1 MITKLENV
9 KDKIQKENMESLV
22 KYLKDD
28 FNVNDF
34 DIKLITRSYFGEWVV
49 WDYASINEYG
59 IFVIT
64 GNEGV
69 VNINGAIDMKTK
81 ILVKDTKDRNI
92 ILMVDTYNAEYINDK
107 IIAID
112 NTTFYKISYG
122 AIIKKKG
129 YIDEYLP
136 ETPYIT
142 SYEILENTLNNIDKY
157 GFNYKY
163 PSLMNFKK
171 EIPNTY
177 KRQGIMYVPTTE
189 YVNINLCKYIL
200 SNILS
205 EGKIKIF
212 QALNS
217 EEIEDLTK
225 FLLNSNLGYSIDGA
239 VITIEKKF

>member
-9 KDKIQKENMESLV
+9 KDKYKKENMESLV

-49 WDYASINEYG
+49 WDFASINEYG

-64 GNEGV
+64 ENEGV
-69 VNINGAIDMKTK
+69 VNINGAIDIKTK

-92 ILMVDTYNAEYINDK
+92 ILMIDTYNAEYINDK

-112 NTTFYKISYG
+112 NITFYKISYG

-136 ETPYIT
+136 E
-142 SYEILENTLNNIDKY
+142 NTLHNK
-157 GFNYKY
+157 
-163 PSLMNFKK
+163 L
-171 EIPNTY
+171 
-177 KRQGIMYVPTTE
+177 
-189 YVNINLCKYIL
+189 
-200 SNILS
+200 
-205 EGKIKIF
+205 
-212 QALNS
+212 
-217 EEIEDLTK
+217 
-225 FLLNSNLGYSIDGA
+225 
-239 VITIEKKF
+239 